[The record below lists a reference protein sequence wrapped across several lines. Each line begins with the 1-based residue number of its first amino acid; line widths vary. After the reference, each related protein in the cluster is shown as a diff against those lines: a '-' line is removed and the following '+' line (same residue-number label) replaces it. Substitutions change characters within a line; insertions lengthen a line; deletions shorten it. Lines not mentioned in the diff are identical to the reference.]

1 LNKPKSNFGGE
12 GIENHSNA
20 RKRNSMTVS
29 MSRNN
34 RKTWCVQVFR
44 ELSNVQALKI
54 TLSSHLQ
61 LAGEVA
67 KI

>member
-34 RKTWCVQVFR
+34 RKT
-44 ELSNVQALKI
+44 
-54 TLSSHLQ
+54 
-61 LAGEVA
+61 
-67 KI
+67 